1 MPDETSGVRN
11 VYFGVVSDGGVQWQP
26 LQDAV
31 SFEIESTD
39 DTPFYE
45 HYILDDTEPKLITLT
60 FPWWF
65 DQYSFACEIFGFDC
79 KSRKQRRTI
88 RQLRR
93 NGKSHKGK
101 R

>member
-1 MPDETSGVRN
+1 MGDEPTFSVRN

-45 HYILDDTEPKLITLT
+45 HYMFDDTEPRLVTLT

-65 DQYSFACEIFGFDC
+65 NPYSFFGPDC
-79 KSRKQRRTI
+79 KSRRWEYTI
-88 RQLRR
+88 RRLRR
-93 NGKSHKGK
+93 GGKSHRGK